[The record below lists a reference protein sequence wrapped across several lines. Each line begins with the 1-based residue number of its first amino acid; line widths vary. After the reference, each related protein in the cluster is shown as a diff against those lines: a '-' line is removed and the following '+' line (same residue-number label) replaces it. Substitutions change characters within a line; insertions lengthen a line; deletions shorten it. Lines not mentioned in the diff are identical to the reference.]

1 MRILF
6 VTNYYPPFEVGGYEQ
21 LCRDVAMRMAE
32 RGHTITVLTSD
43 RGVERASWS
52 DEPNVLRLLRTQPRP
67 NSRLG
72 TAAQFAFTRRRIETF
87 NRQAL
92 RAVIEQFCPDVTF
105 IWNLQGLPYELAL
118 DAELTAGVATAYWLA
133 GYSPAEP
140 DLFWRYWSQPPGK
153 WAALSAV
160 KRLLS
165 RFAMWQMRREGKP
178 VRPRMSHVA
187 VVSEYMRRKGLEE
200 GTLPPH
206 TEVIY
211 NGVETDVFFRPVP
224 LPDTSA
230 PITLLVAGRVSADKG
245 IHVAVEA
252 VGKLA
257 QNCSQRDFRLVIA
270 GNGPVEYLAHLQ
282 RLAESYGILDKL
294 SFLGWLPRERLPELM
309 HACHVLVLPSIYP
322 EAFARVILEAMASGL
337 AVVGTS
343 VGGTGEIVKH
353 EVTGLACAASDSAD
367 LGRQVGRL
375 LDDPELRYDLATQAQ
390 RIVLERYSLDYMVQ
404 QLEALLGQAI
414 AEQNTESMS
423 LSSGRIRNG

>member
-6 VTNYYPPFEVGGYEQ
+6 LTNYYPPFEVGGYEQ
-21 LCRDVAMRMAE
+21 LCRDVAISMAE

-43 RGVERASWS
+43 RGVERANWS
-52 DEPNVLRLLRTQPRP
+52 DDPNVLRLLRIQPRP

-72 TAAQFAFTRRRIETF
+72 TAAQFAITRKRIEAL

-92 RAVIEQFCPDVTF
+92 CETIEQFHPNVTF

-118 DAELTAGVATAYWLA
+118 DAESTPRVATAYWLA

-140 DLFWRYWSQPPGK
+140 DLFWQYWSQPPGK
-153 WAALSAV
+153 RAALSAV

-178 VRPRMSHVA
+178 VRPGMCHVA
-187 VVSEYMRRKGLEE
+187 VVSEYVRRKGLEE

-224 LPDTSA
+224 LPDASP
-230 PITLLVAGRVSADKG
+230 PINLLVAGRVSADKG
-245 IHVAVEA
+245 VHVAVEA
-252 VGKLA
+252 VGNLA
-257 QNCSQRDFRLVIA
+257 QNRSLRDFHLIMA
-270 GNGPVEYLAHLQ
+270 GSGPAEYLAHLQ

-294 SFLGWLPRERLPELM
+294 SSLGWLPREHMPSLM
-309 HACHVLVLPSIYP
+309 HTCHVLLLPTVHAEP
-322 EAFARVILEAMASGL
+322 FARVTLEAMASGL

-343 VGGTGEIVKH
+343 TGGTGEILKH
-353 EVTGLACAASDSAD
+353 EVTGLVCAASDSAD
-367 LGRQVGRL
+367 LAHQVGRL
-375 LDDPELRYDLATQAQ
+375 LDDPELRYDLASQAQ

-404 QLEALLGQAI
+404 QLEALLEQAI
-414 AEQNTESMS
+414 T
-423 LSSGRIRNG
+423 